1 MFPEIYGSYNLNF
14 KNLQA
19 YFPQQFWVVSSG
31 NRCVQLCA
39 PNAKAAYTSLYTYS
53 NGCVKAWSLILSL
66 SCHDFFVIFER
77 RNHDTVFWVLLYLF
91 KKKLNIKSPY

>member
-66 SCHDFFVIFER
+66 SCHDFFVIFG
-77 RNHDTVFWVLLYLF
+77 FLSLIVLIQEKAQY
-91 KKKLNIKSPY
+91 KKSLLI